1 MLIAARERTFT
12 SNRAAGQSGWQPN
25 PRRVWVIRKYRRTDP
40 PVGVSGIGIPCS
52 VLTGRRNEVRGASS
66 YDVAHCTTR
75 EGQYVGGGLPAWLVQ
90 AALRPDHGQDSGQ
103 QSLERVVLGPLPGC
117 THRHSGHAPAG

>member
-1 MLIAARERTFT
+1 MASAHMLIAARERAFT

-52 VLTGRRNEVRGASS
+52 VLTGRRNEVRGGSS

-75 EGQYVGGGLPAWLVQ
+75 ECQYVGGGLPAWLVQ
-90 AALRPDHGQDSGQ
+90 AALRQDHGQGSGQ
-103 QSLERVVLGPLPGC
+103 ASLVHVAEGSWPG
-117 THRHSGHAPAG
+117 